1 MELMQCRIGKRTAA
15 ARWPLHFLLP
25 ALSVLSLE
33 ANAQTDR
40 EGAAAYREHC
50 ANCHGLDPAKLAV
63 RSLRRVDDRIML
75 KRSDVPLQAFLTKH
89 YSAVDDTDRTRLAT
103 LMAYLLKSP
112 R

>member
-1 MELMQCRIGKRTAA
+1 
-15 ARWPLHFLLP
+15 
-25 ALSVLSLE
+25 VSLE
-33 ANAQTDR
+33 VSAQTDR

-63 RSLRRVDDRIML
+63 RALKRVDDRILL

-89 YSAVDDTDRTRLAT
+89 YAAVDETDRTRLAT